1 MKLGRFSDGGDG
13 VEAAV
18 KGAVEPVSAGP
29 PAGAVVPG
37 LLLRCHPRM
46 PLFGHNLMY
55 TAKV

>member
-29 PAGAVVPG
+29 PAGAVVLG
-37 LLLRCHPRM
+37 LLLRYDLRIT
-46 PLFGHNLMY
+46 LL
-55 TAKV
+55 